1 VEFYGKITSPFWN
14 DRPVAIVAGGT
25 SLIGFDFERLR
36 GAHVLAVKGTIF
48 DIPWADAG
56 FGLDM
61 PRYMDWR
68 DKLANVQSRVYWAV
82 PVEQLDKTGPPPSS
96 NVTFLRR
103 LEGEGISE
111 SPGEIYGGGTSGY
124 GALQIALHKRAK
136 EIGLFGFDYNPDTA
150 VGHMVS
156 GAPMRH
162 NDQHYKRKM
171 AQSAANWLE
180 WSKHFDSYLPYLSDN
195 NIRVINACQNSGITC
210 FPTMPLEDGV
220 EFVRGN
226 GGL

>member
-1 VEFYGKITSPFWN
+1 MEFYGKITSPFWN

-82 PVEQLDKTGPPPSS
+82 PVEQIDKTGPPPSR

-103 LEGEGISE
+103 LVGEGISE
-111 SPGEIYGGGTSGY
+111 SPSEIFGGGTSGY
-124 GALQIALHKRAK
+124 GSVQIALHKRAQD
-136 EIGLFGFDYNPDTA
+136 IVLFGFDYNPETA
-150 VGHMVS
+150 VSHTTKGT
-156 GAPMRH
+156 PFRH
-162 NDQHYKRKM
+162 NDQHYQRKM
-171 AQSAANWLE
+171 HQSAANWLE
-180 WSKHFDSYLPYLSDN
+180 WSKHFETYLPYLADHGV
-195 NIRVINACQNSGITC
+195 RVYNACPTSQIDC
-210 FPTMPLEDGV
+210 FQRVSLDDGV
-220 EFVRGN
+220 DLVCNNAR
-226 GGL
+226 